1 MLNAAQNKSYLR
13 VIKQGLKVVE
23 KKKVKCQVPNSL
35 WSIKGVDGDNT
46 MKLIVLGFSN
56 KTIVF
61 TLQEG
66 AYVSANE
73 PGIDLTAT
81 TVFIGRLSDNSLV
94 QITADGFRHITKKSV
109 KPMKIDGTILKA
121 TIRGAQMVLALQ
133 GGIIIYYELDEAG
146 DLIEVE
152 QADLEDEVVDM
163 DLTPIEKDRLRSNF
177 LVVGLRGN
185 CIKILDL
192 NAQFFLK
199 TVSEE
204 KTKDIIESIIVE
216 EMEF

>member
-1 MLNAAQNKSYLR
+1 M
-13 VIKQGLKVVE
+13 
-23 KKKVKCQVPNSL
+23 
-35 WSIKGVDGDNT
+35 
-46 MKLIVLGFSN
+46 
-56 KTIVF
+56 
-61 TLQEG
+61 
-66 AYVSANE
+66 
-73 PGIDLTAT
+73 
-81 TVFIGRLSDNSLV
+81 
-94 QITADGFRHITKKSV
+94 
-109 KPMKIDGTILKA
+109 
-121 TIRGAQMVLALQ
+121 
-133 GGIIIYYELDEAG
+133 
-146 DLIEVE
+146 E